1 MKTLKIF
8 LLGLVI
14 LAFPLTMSCAK
25 KVIPSQTKPYAYSS
39 EAAKRP
45 ETRVPG
51 KQAPGGSE
59 TASGGQEKSGE
70 MEKGIKE
77 ESVREEAVP
86 GKAILEQ
93 TARKGKEKEMTERR
107 EAVGESKME
116 SIYFDFD
123 QWVIRDDQKD
133 ILVKNAE
140 WLKAN
145 PKPKIRI
152 EGNCDERGTA
162 EYNLALGQKRAEAAK
177 AFLEGLG
184 IPAQRMQS
192 VSYGLER
199 PLDPGHDETAWTK
212 NRRVDLVPLP

>member
-1 MKTLKIF
+1 MKAVKIF

-14 LAFPLTMSCAK
+14 LAFPLMMSCGK
-25 KVIPSQTKPYAYSS
+25 KVIQSQTKPYAYSD

-45 ETRVPG
+45 ETRVPS
-51 KQAPGGSE
+51 KQPSGSSE
-59 TASGGQEKSGE
+59 TGFAGQERSGE
-70 MEKGIKE
+70 KEKGIKE
-77 ESVREEAVP
+77 ESVREEAIP

-93 TARKGKEKEMTERR
+93 TARKGKEKEMAGGR

-133 ILVKNAE
+133 ILAKNAE

-184 IPAQRMQS
+184 VPAQRMQS

-199 PLDPGHDETAWTK
+199 PFDPGHDETAWTK